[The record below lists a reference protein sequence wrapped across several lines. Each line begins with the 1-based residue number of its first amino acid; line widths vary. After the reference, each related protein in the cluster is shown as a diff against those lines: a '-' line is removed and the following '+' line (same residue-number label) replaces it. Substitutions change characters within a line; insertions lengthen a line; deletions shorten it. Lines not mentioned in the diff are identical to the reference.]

1 MKMTLDRR
9 MEMFEHNYNK
19 TLAQEKE
26 RLAQEP

>member
-9 MEMFEHNYNK
+9 MEMFERNYYK
-19 TLAQEKE
+19 TPAQEKE